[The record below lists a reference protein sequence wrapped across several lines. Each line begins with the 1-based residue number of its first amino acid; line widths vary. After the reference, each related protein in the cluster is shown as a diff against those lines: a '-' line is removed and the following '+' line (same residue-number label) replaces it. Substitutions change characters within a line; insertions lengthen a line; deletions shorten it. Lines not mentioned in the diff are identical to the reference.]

1 MRGTEVWTT
10 GSSGAP
16 LIRCR
21 QDRAGRHREHQCIA
35 VKSLPFLD
43 APTLARLVSLRGAQD
58 GLERALQGGLELA
71 ASRPRVAV
79 PTRSGQLL
87 LMPAESDDA
96 VGLKLLGLA
105 PGNPSAGLPRIQG
118 LYILFDAATL
128 TPRLLID
135 GSALTLIR
143 TPAVSALAVHHLA
156 PLDAQVLT
164 IFGAGPQ
171 SRAHVSAITA
181 IRPISAVRVIAR
193 RPEAAAALCK
203 MLRADGIAATQG
215 TEQDVV
221 DADIVVCATTSAV
234 PLFDGE
240 LLADHACVVAIG
252 SHEPGVRELDEQVF
266 ARASMVVVEDC
277 ETALREA
284 GDVITAIDR
293 GTLVPS
299 DLINMVEMLS
309 APSPQ
314 GVSVFKSVGMGWQD
328 LVVAEAAHAAWISDS
343 SA

>member
-1 MRGTEVWTT
+1 MR
-10 GSSGAP
+10 
-16 LIRCR
+16 
-21 QDRAGRHREHQCIA
+21 
-35 VKSLPFLD
+35 SLPFLD
-43 APTLARLVSLRGAQD
+43 ASTLASLVSLRGAQD
-58 GLERALQGGLELA
+58 ALQRALHGGLDLA
-71 ASRPRVAV
+71 ASGPRTAV

-96 VGLKLLGLA
+96 VGFKLLGLA

-135 GSALTLIR
+135 GSALTMLR

-156 PLDAQVLT
+156 PPNAQVLT
-164 IFGAGPQ
+164 IFGTGPQ
-171 SRAHVSAITA
+171 SRAHVSAIAA
-181 IRPISAVRVIAR
+181 IRPISAVRVVAR
-193 RPEAAAALCK
+193 RPGAAAALC
-203 MLRADGIAATQG
+203 MTLRADGIFATPG

-240 LLADHACVVAIG
+240 LLADRACVVAIG

-266 ARASMVVVEDC
+266 ARASKVVVEDC

-293 GTLVPS
+293 GALVPS
-299 DLINMVEMLS
+299 DLIDMVEMLS
-309 APSPQ
+309 SPRPQ

-328 LVVAEAAHAAWISDS
+328 LVVAEAAHAAWLPEVP
-343 SA
+343 A